1 MTDEERR
8 EMMRKNW
15 AAQMRGLGYHPDG
28 NPKKEEKKGN
38 RPDMLEK
45 PLPIY
50 EHEDSRIPDGI
61 RVSFEDGTTAV
72 YYLHTEQPAPLIFE
86 NIRIIR
92 RMKQGYVN
100 KPLRRRGRK

>member
-1 MTDEERR
+1 ME
-8 EMMRKNW
+8 
-15 AAQMRGLGYHPDG
+15 
-28 NPKKEEKKGN
+28 KECWNCKHAGKDLFLVCFKCEKKDKWEAQYK
-38 RPDMLEK
+38 RPSLMGK

-86 NIRIIR
+86 NIKIIR

-100 KPLRRRGRK
+100 KPPRRRGRK

>member
-1 MTDEERR
+1 MGENIHEFMKRQKATKENEDFLEFLV
-8 EMMRKNW
+8 RKG
-15 AAQMRGLGYHPDG
+15 ME
-28 NPKKEEKKGN
+28 KEK

-72 YYLHTEQPAPLIFE
+72 YYLHMEQPAPLIFE

-100 KPLRRRGRK
+100 QPMRRRNRK